1 MIIVISFIWFETT
14 RLLAFL
20 RWTQMGWSLNV
31 RRACMNLP
39 AYYELNSLWF
49 LFIKYDSRQFAFCRL
64 FACVVFQFYIEFIGN
79 FLFVLS
85 FVRSLLSQCIAR
97 RRSIYRND
105 THTHTKQNNINLY
118 FACKSWTDLKC
129 RDFVETDRNGIG
141 VWLGTLTAHRRT
153 EQSEF
158 Y

>member
-79 FLFVLS
+79 FLLFFHS
-85 FVRSLLSQCIAR
+85 FVRCSLNASHVVDQFIAT
-97 RRSIYRND
+97 
-105 THTHTKQNNINLY
+105 THTHTQNKININLY